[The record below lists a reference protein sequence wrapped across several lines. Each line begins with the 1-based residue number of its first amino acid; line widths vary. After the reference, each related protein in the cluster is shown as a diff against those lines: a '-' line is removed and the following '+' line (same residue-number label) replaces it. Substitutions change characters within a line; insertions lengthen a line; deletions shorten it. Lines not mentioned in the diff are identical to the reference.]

1 MNEQEILWKTTM
13 KDQDMNEKHEWIKT
27 IIEGKIERKAR
38 RGKRLRTPSM
48 KQIIE
53 DITKTTYKELE
64 VIVMDKDQWKSTK
77 VIKTI

>member
-1 MNEQEILWKTTM
+1 M
-13 KDQDMNEKHEWIKT
+13 DKT

-64 VIVMDKDQWKSTK
+64 VIVMEKDQ
-77 VIKTI
+77 